1 MGMSMQMALCYADL
15 VPNAQV
21 GHYTI
26 VQHVAEGGMGHVYKG
41 FEASLNREVAI
52 KVLKPDLAAEA
63 DKLASFDRE
72 AQSIA
77 ALRHPNIVP
86 IYFVGHQGDL
96 HYFVMPFVSGITLD
110 EWIESET
117 PLSTEQAYWIMTQAI
132 EALEWA
138 YRHNI
143 VHMDI
148 KPSNFL
154 VDDSGVIYL
163 TDFGLAHSLSDPIKS
178 DGDCYGTPAYMSP
191 EQILQLPADQR
202 SDIYSLGA
210 SLYHLLTCR
219 FLYDG
224 ETVSDI
230 IRGHV
235 EGNFPLSTAQ
245 MTGLPPGWI
254 HLIYK
259 MTRREPEDRYQDYGE
274 LRSALEHVDLLGP
287 VPSINPAES
296 PPSVMP
302 VPLRSSLPREE
313 LFGVL
318 SPRFKSWA
326 KNPIDLG
333 AESKKQ
339 EIQNAISNP
348 MKPLALNRMA
358 KALKE
363 IADVSEVNMTDLAD
377 ALNALP
383 EVDKFIMELAK
394 SDLFSMEIEATS
406 RKKAI
411 KAVGFDLTRQL
422 VLFGIAL
429 RQDYK
434 SNPEFDWHPYWQH
447 AVNTGLIARILLE
460 MTLGEYILGQGRI
473 SLKSSA
479 GLASVLARHSLNKAC
494 QQAFLAGLVHGIGK
508 LVLGEVIPFHY
519 YNVLRYTI
527 DNQSNLAETE
537 TYYFSMNHH
546 EAGAAWL
553 DAQRF
558 DLPYRHVALH
568 YGACQQKSSLLVSAV
583 AVAHQISK
591 IHGFGYSGSGVIEYR
606 DIWNT
611 VAWQELVNAGRKGLP
626 DTATME
632 SDFISASGQ
641 LPMLQPPI
649 HL

>member
-1 MGMSMQMALCYADL
+1 MQAAMSYADL
-15 VPNAQV
+15 APNAQI

-52 KVLKPDLAAEA
+52 KVLKPDLAAEK
-63 DKLASFDRE
+63 DKLESFDRE

-86 IYFVGHQGDL
+86 IYYVGHQGEL
-96 HYFVMPFVSGITLD
+96 HYFVMPFVSGLTLD
-110 EWIESET
+110 EWVESET

-163 TDFGLAHSLSDPIKS
+163 TDFGLAHSLSDPLKS

-210 SLYHLLTCR
+210 SMYHLLTCH
-219 FLYDG
+219 FLHDG

-235 EGNFPLSTAQ
+235 DGDFPLAEAQ

-254 HLIYK
+254 HLLYK
-259 MTRREPEDRYQDYGE
+259 MTRRQPEDRYQDYGE

-287 VPSINPAES
+287 VLNTSLADA

-302 VPLRSSLPREE
+302 VPLRSSIPREE

-318 SPRFKSWA
+318 SPRFKTWA
-326 KNPIDLG
+326 KNAIDLG
-333 AESKKQ
+333 AENKKQ

-348 MKPLALNRMA
+348 MKPLALNGMA

-363 IADVSEVNMTDLAD
+363 IAEVSEVDMADLAE

-383 EVDKFIMELAK
+383 EVDRFIMELART
-394 SDLFSMEIEATS
+394 DLFCQGEIPAS
-406 RKKAI
+406 RRKAI
-411 KAVGFDLTRQL
+411 RAVGMDLTRQL

-429 RQDYK
+429 RQEYK

-460 MTLGEYILGQGRI
+460 MTLGEYVLGEGRVET
-473 SLKSSA
+473 KNSS

-494 QQAFLAGLVHGIGK
+494 QQAFLAGLIHGIGK
-508 LVLGEVIPFHY
+508 LVLGEIIPFHY
-519 YNVLRYTI
+519 YNALRYTI
-527 DNQSNLAETE
+527 DNQTNLAETE
-537 TYYFSMNHH
+537 SHFFGFNHH
-546 EAGAAWL
+546 EAGANWL
-553 DAQRF
+553 EAQRF
-558 DLPYRHVALH
+558 DAVYRQVALH
-568 YGACQQKSSLLVSAV
+568 YGACQQKSPILVCAV
-583 AVAHQISK
+583 AVAHQLAK
-591 IHGFGYSGSGVIEYR
+591 IHGFGYSGSAVIEFR
-606 DIWNT
+606 DIWST
-611 VAWQELVNAGRKGLP
+611 RVWQELVAAGRKGMP
-626 DTATME
+626 DNAALENLFVSAT
-632 SDFISASGQ
+632 GQ
-641 LPMLQPPI
+641 IPVLQQPI
-649 HL
+649 YL